1 MFLHRK
7 GVSCKGATKINRRYA
22 GLFFC
27 PKFAFLPFGDK
38 KNNSHKQI
46 KLDIDLSDDVREVFE
61 IDLEKFFRRATLKHN
76 ILIPP
81 GGQKLGVKSRF

>member
-27 PKFAFLPFGDK
+27 PKFAFFRSAIK
-38 KNNSHKQI
+38 YSHKQI
-46 KLDIDLSDDVREVFE
+46 KLDIDLSNDVREVFK
-61 IDLEKFFRRATLKHN
+61 IDLGKFSAA
-76 ILIPP
+76 PP
-81 GGQKLGVKSRF
+81 